1 MSATIARLSK
11 LIAGRNTA
19 QKVVLRASI
28 VRSHLQG
35 VIKAEIARSLST
47 TRPTVDL
54 WIDRFESEGL
64 ESILVDKTR
73 PGRNKSITDAVEKQ
87 IVDATLRTTPLGQTH
102 WSERSMAA
110 HMGVSKMTVHRIWQK
125 YNLKPHLVKT
135 FKVSNDPMFVEKV
148 RDIVGLYMNP
158 PERALVLCVDE
169 KSQIQALDRTQPGL
183 PMKPGRKGTLTH
195 DYKRHGTTTLF
206 AALNMLTGAIIGECK
221 PQHRA
226 KEFLSFLRTIDKR
239 TSKQLD
245 VHIILDNYGTH
256 KTPEVKEWLAK
267 HPRFHFHFTP
277 TSSSWIN
284 MVERFFSE
292 ITNKAIRRGVFRS
305 VDQLIDAIGVFIDTH
320 NKAPRIFTW
329 TKDAKTIIGKFNR
342 SKQALVAEH

>member
-1 MSATIARLSK
+1 MNTTEVRLKK

-28 VRSHLQG
+28 VLSYLEKKP
-35 VIKAEIARSLST
+35 KAEIARSLST
-47 TRPTVDL
+47 SRPTVDL
-54 WIDRFESEGL
+54 WINRFQNEGVDSL
-64 ESILVDKTR
+64 LVDKTR
-73 PGRNKSITDAVEKQ
+73 PGRKPSITDALEKE
-87 IVDATLRTTPLGQTH
+87 IVDATLRTTPAGQTH
-102 WSERSMAA
+102 WSERLMAA
-110 HMGVSKMTVHRIWQK
+110 HMGVSKMTVHRIWK
-125 YNLKPHLVKT
+125 KFNLKPHLVKS
-135 FKVSNDPMFVEKV
+135 FKVSNDPKFVEKV

-158 PERALVLCVDE
+158 PEKALVLCVDE

-206 AALNMLTGAIIGECK
+206 AALNMLTGKVIGECK

-226 KEFLSFLRTIDKR
+226 KEFLSFLRTIDRR
-239 TSKQLD
+239 TSKALD
-245 VHIILDNYGTH
+245 IHIILDNYGTH
-256 KTPEVKEWLAK
+256 NTQNVKQWLAE

-284 MVERFFSE
+284 MVERFFSA
-292 ITNKAIRRGVFRS
+292 ITTKAIRRGVFRS
-305 VDQLIDAIGVFIDTH
+305 VAQLIDAIKAFVDAH
-320 NKAPRIFTW
+320 NDEPRIFTW
-329 TKDAKTIIGKFNR
+329 TKDADTIIGKFKR

>member
-1 MSATIARLSK
+1 MDSTTKQLSK
-11 LIAGRNTA
+11 LIAGRNTP

-28 VRSHLQG
+28 VLAFLKGTR
-35 VIKAEIARSLST
+35 KADIARSLDTS
-47 TRPTVDL
+47 RVTVDL
-54 WIDRFESEGL
+54 WIDRFESEGIDSL
-64 ESILVDKTR
+64 LVDRTR
-73 PGRNKSITDAVEKQ
+73 PGRNKSITEEQEKQ
-87 IVDATLRTTPLGQTH
+87 IVEATLHTTPVGQTH
-102 WSERSMAA
+102 WSERSMAE
-110 HMGVSKMTVHRIWQK
+110 HMGVSKMTVHRIWKK

-135 FKVSNDPMFVEKV
+135 FKVSNDPKFVEKI

-158 PERALVLCVDE
+158 PQKALVLCVDE

-206 AALNMLTGAIIGECK
+206 AALDMLTGKVIGECK

-226 KEFLSFLRTIDKR
+226 KEFLSFLKTIDKR
-239 TSKQLD
+239 TSKALD
-245 VHIILDNYGTH
+245 VHMILDNYGTH
-256 KTPEVKEWLAK
+256 KTPEVNQWLAK

-277 TSSSWIN
+277 TSSSWVN

-305 VDQLIDAIGVFIDTH
+305 VDQLIDAINTFIGAH
-320 NKAPRIFTW
+320 NSAPKIFTW
-329 TKDAKTIIGKFNR
+329 TKDAQTIIGKFKR